1 MKVHKSARVLGY
13 ALSIKST
20 ALNLL
25 GGGLTP
31 GSTYRIHAT
40 ASCFELFKTVHVHGI
55 GFEIVGKS
63 VSDRNNAV
71 LEKDF
76 CTNGAR
82 H

>member
-13 ALSIKST
+13 ASSIKST

-25 GGGLTP
+25 GGLTP
-31 GSTYRIHAT
+31 GSTYRIHTA

-55 GFEIVGKS
+55 GFEIVGES

-82 H
+82 Y